1 MTTKEYLSQ
10 ITRLDQMIQNKLSEI
25 FQLKTI
31 ACNVTVSNDTER
43 VQKTSDKDKLGSAVA
58 KIVDLEN
65 ETNELVD
72 NFVNKRKRIIEQID
86 GMQNN
91 DYYNILSLRYVKR
104 NTFEEI
110 SDYTHWSIRTVFSI
124 HGRALQEFEKLYGQ
138 EYL

>member
-43 VQKTSDKDKLGSAVA
+43 VQKTSDKDKLGSSVA

-72 NFVNKRKRIIEQID
+72 DFVDKRKRIIEQID

-91 DYYNILSLRYVKR
+91 DFYNILSLRYVRR

-110 SDYTHWSIRTVFSI
+110 ADYTHWSIRTVFSI